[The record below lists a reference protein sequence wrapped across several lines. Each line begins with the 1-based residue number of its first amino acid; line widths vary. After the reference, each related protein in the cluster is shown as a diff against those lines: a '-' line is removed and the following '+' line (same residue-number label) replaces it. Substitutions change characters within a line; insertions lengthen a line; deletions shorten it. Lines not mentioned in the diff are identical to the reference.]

1 MKKSKFHVRFVPLRS
16 LAGRIFALA
25 AACLMVSAMSL
36 PVRAQTT
43 PRIQIFGGYSYL
55 RFESTRI
62 GFTDNSNLHGA
73 EISPAL
79 NFTKHFGVMADASI
93 HFGNHQTNYNLLVGP
108 QFPFR
113 LLGGIMSGHVLFGGT
128 NEKVRVGFGGSS
140 KGRAI
145 AAGIAYDRDF
155 SDRIAFRVV
164 QADYLHTNVFSTGE
178 KNLRVSTG
186 IVFHWGERKK

>member
-1 MKKSKFHVRFVPLRS
+1 MKKSTFHRGLIALRM
-16 LAGRIFALA
+16 LAGRICVFAGG
-25 AACLMVSAMSL
+25 CLMASVVSL
-36 PVRAQTT
+36 PARAQTT

-55 RFESTRI
+55 RFESTKI

-93 HFGNHQTNYNLLVGP
+93 HFGNHQTNYNLLIGP
-108 QFPFR
+108 QFPFQ
-113 LLGGIMSGHVLFGGT
+113 LLGGIVSGHLLFGGT

-164 QADYLHTNVFSTGE
+164 QADYLHTNAFSTGE
-178 KNLRVSTG
+178 KNFRISTG